1 VTAAD
6 ADVERPE
13 DANDTAEIRWHAA
26 SYLAGYRRAL
36 TEGYQLGHVDV
47 ERAKS
52 EAAADG
58 YRRGRDFTMTT
69 SSDNHTGVYI
79 AFGFGLILVLA
90 VRVRRLQ
97 DALKEVQEVSDR
109 ELSDVRD

>member
-1 VTAAD
+1 VTTID
-6 ADVERPE
+6 DVPSAKEEGAGRE
-13 DANDTAEIRWHAA
+13 TEWHAA

-69 SSDNHTGVYI
+69 RSDNHTGAYI
-79 AFGFGLILVLA
+79 ALGFALTFVLA

-97 DALKEVQEVSDR
+97 DALEEVQEVAGR
-109 ELSDVRD
+109 ELSDVRN